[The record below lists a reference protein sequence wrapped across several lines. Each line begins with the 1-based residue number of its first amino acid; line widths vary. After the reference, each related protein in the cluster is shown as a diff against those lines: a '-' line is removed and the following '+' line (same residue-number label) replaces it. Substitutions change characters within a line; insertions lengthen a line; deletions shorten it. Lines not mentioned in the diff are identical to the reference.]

1 MRLNSVFAV
10 IVSGSLGVLALSSI
24 GCGGDSGTSSSTGG
38 TGTGGST
45 GGSTGGTTAGSPCD
59 PACDAN
65 KGIKS
70 DCVAIE
76 DNSAAATWGL
86 RMSQLTINKPDELTA
101 AKNPVVAG
109 IIGKGVTMNLP
120 DCNLNGGGTFSWLL
134 QFDSAT
140 GKLKTGGALIQDDPT
155 AGYCFVN
162 GKLAGSDKDIAPLT
176 IDAAPDADG
185 KFSVT
190 VGGNVIVPIFLT
202 DVTNY
207 VLLPLSNAKIIN
219 ATLSADHNCIGKY
232 NAADLDPANSCLP
245 PEFTNS
251 ASLDAYITLEDADT
265 VPVESLKKT
274 LCALLTKE
282 DDGGATIKKCKR
294 DAAGAITSKGD
305 WCSTTDKA
313 ADAACSD
320 AFKLGADFAASAV
333 KITGDC
339 AM

>member
-10 IVSGSLGVLALSSI
+10 IVSASLGVLALSSI
-24 GCGGDSGTSSSTGG
+24 GCGDGSGSSTGG
-38 TGTGGST
+38 SGGTGGST

-65 KGIKS
+65 KGIAS
-70 DCVAIE
+70 ACVAIE
-76 DNSAAATWGL
+76 DNSAAATYGL

-109 IIGKGVTMNLP
+109 IIAKGVTMNLP

-140 GKLKTGGALIQDDPT
+140 GKLKTGGATIQDDPT

-162 GKLAGSDKDIAPLT
+162 GMLGATAVAPLT
-176 IDAAPDADG
+176 VDATPDADG
-185 KFSVT
+185 KFSVA
-190 VGGNVIVPIFLT
+190 VGGNVVVPIFLT
-202 DVTNY
+202 DENNY

-232 NAADLDPANSCLP
+232 NADKLDPANQCLP
-245 PEFTNS
+245 PEFTNA
-251 ASLDAYITLEDADT
+251 ASLDAFITLEDADT
-265 VPVESLKKT
+265 VPIESLGKS
-274 LCALLTKE
+274 LCALLTKT
-282 DDGGATIKKCKR
+282 DDGGTPKKCPR
-294 DAAGAITSKGD
+294 DAGTNKITSKGD
-305 WCSTTDKA
+305 WCSTTDA
-313 ADAACSD
+313 AATADCAD

-339 AM
+339 K